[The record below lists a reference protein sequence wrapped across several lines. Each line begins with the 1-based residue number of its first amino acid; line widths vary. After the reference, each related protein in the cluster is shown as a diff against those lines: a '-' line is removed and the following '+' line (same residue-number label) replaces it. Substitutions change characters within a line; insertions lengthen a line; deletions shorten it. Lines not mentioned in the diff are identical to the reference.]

1 MLRRLP
7 VVIATMFFVAIGV
20 AGCGGDSEKPE
31 IWSVVQSINYG
42 LLPRWSPDG
51 SMIAFGDNRP
61 GQSGIGIIHA
71 SSDPEIFG
79 DLPPSNWDYCWS
91 PDGDKIAFTSPAAAE
106 DSLGGVWIV
115 DITSHELTRIWDNGR
130 DVSWGDS
137 ASSLFFQLENP
148 VGSPPGIYSITLGDT
163 TPRLIAERGLKPQGR
178 PNSREVAYA
187 DGSID
192 GRVWVTSEGGTPVA
206 ASDAGA
212 LQWDWSGDGNYLYVI
227 VNRYTSGVVRG
238 ALYRVNG
245 DDPSR
250 SDSLTTYAAYP
261 SSNRS
266 GSQIAFVRNS
276 GATWLG
282 IWLHRSGSDV
292 QIVSYGEN
300 PDLHPS
306 EDKVVFNVTGGGI
319 QVITRTQ

>member
-1 MLRRLP
+1 MLRQLSI
-7 VVIATMFFVAIGV
+7 VGV
-20 AGCGGDSEKPE
+20 TLFSLVLGCTGCTGDGEKPE
-31 IWSVVQSINYG
+31 IWSVIQSIDYG

-61 GQSGIGIIHA
+61 GESGICIMRSNA
-71 SSDPEIFG
+71 VPESIG
-79 DLPPSNWDYCWS
+79 DLPPGNWDYCWS
-91 PDGDKIAFTSPAAAE
+91 PDCGKIAFTSPAAE
-106 DSLGGVWIV
+106 DSLGGVWV
-115 DITSHELTRIWDNGR
+115 VEVSSHELTRIWDSGR

-137 ASSLFFQLENP
+137 ANSLFFQLENP
-148 VGSPPGIYSITLGDT
+148 VGSVPGVYSITFGDT
-163 TPRLIAERGLKPQGR
+163 IPRLIAVRGLKPQGR
-178 PNSREVAYA
+178 PNSHEVAYA

-192 GRVWVTSEGGTPVA
+192 GRVWITSEGGIPVA

-227 VNRYTSGVVRG
+227 VNRYTSGIVRG

-245 DDPSR
+245 ADPSR
-250 SDSLTTYAAYP
+250 SDSLTIYAAYP

-266 GSQIAFVRNS
+266 GNQIAFARNS

-282 IWLHRSGSDV
+282 IWLHRDGTDV
-292 QIVSYGEN
+292 QIVTYGEN
-300 PDLHPS
+300 PDLHPT
-306 EDKVVFNVTGGGI
+306 EDKVAFNVTGGGI